1 MNYKHYFSPAGIC
14 TLLCASSFL
23 FFSSSCKQ
31 QLTAEQ
37 DLSERPQVATVTF
50 SFASDQTKL
59 TTVTDQS
66 EDNTIKSL
74 DIFAFKM
81 VDGQSQQEYKLESY
95 KHYSSS
101 ELTDINALPFTT
113 TTGKKRFCV
122 IANAHELLFKGI
134 TTFSEFCDLTATL
147 SKEELQNFTMY
158 GQKDKDVAVIDAI
171 TISLERFLAKVEVKS
186 IKTKFTGGPYE
197 DMKLSGCKL
206 YLLNAHGAKLIH
218 NGAEPLSP
226 VVLNEGQYKA
236 EDVATTVQT
245 GLIYDEI
252 SSEIGETGYTTP
264 HYLYAYSNETEDIS
278 NCTKLLLEATLD
290 GVKYYYPILINQ
302 TDYGF
307 TSGVRGISRNK
318 MYSYSIVIS
327 RPGSLEPNEP
337 LVPGSLTVSL
347 DVLPWEVLPTFDKEF

>member
-14 TLLCASSFL
+14 TFLCASSVLL
-23 FFSSSCKQ
+23 FSSCKK
-31 QLTAEQ
+31 QLSDGGEQ
-37 DLSERPQVATVTF
+37 FETPQIATVTF

-59 TTVTDQS
+59 TTETNQS
-66 EDNTIKSL
+66 QDNTIKTL
-74 DIFAFKM
+74 DIFAFKV
-81 VDGQSQQEYKLESY
+81 VDTQTPEEYKLESY

-113 TTGKKRFCV
+113 TTGKKQFCV
-122 IANAHELLFKGI
+122 IANAHDLSFRGI
-134 TTFSEFCDLTATL
+134 TTFSEFCELTANL
-147 SKEELQNFTMY
+147 SKEELNEFTMY
-158 GQKDKDVAVIDAI
+158 GQKDKNVAVTDAI

-186 IKTKFTGGPYE
+186 IKTKFNGGPYE
-197 DMKLSGCKL
+197 GEKLSGCKL
-206 YLLNAHGAKLIH
+206 YLLNVHGAKLIS
-218 NGAEPLSP
+218 NGAEALSP

-236 EDVATTVQT
+236 EDVATTVQQ

-264 HYLYAYSNETEDIS
+264 HYLYAYSNETNDIS
-278 NCTKLLLEATLD
+278 DCTKLLLEATLD

-302 TDYGF
+302 DGYGF
-307 TSGVRGISRNK
+307 SSGTEGVSRNK
-318 MYSYSIVIS
+318 LYSYSIVIS

>member
-1 MNYKHYFSPAGIC
+1 MNYKHYFSPAGLC
-14 TLLCASSFL
+14 TLLCASFVL
-23 FFSSSCKQ
+23 LFSSSCKQ
-31 QLTAEQ
+31 QLSADQ
-37 DLSERPQVATVTF
+37 DQSEISQPATVTF

-74 DIFAFKM
+74 DIFAFKV
-81 VDGQSQQEYKLESY
+81 VDAQSPQDYKLESY
-95 KHYSSS
+95 KHYSIS

-122 IANAHELLFKGI
+122 IANAHELRFKGI

-147 SKEELQNFTMY
+147 SKEELKNFTMY
-158 GQKDKDVAVIDAI
+158 GQQDKDVAVTDAI

-186 IKTKFTGGPYE
+186 IKTKFSGGPYE

-218 NGAEPLSP
+218 NGAESLSP
-226 VVLNEGQYKA
+226 EVLNEGQYKA
-236 EDVATTVQT
+236 EDVAATVQT

-278 NCTKLLLEATLD
+278 NCTKLLLEASLD

-307 TSGVRGISRNK
+307 TSGVKGISRNK

-347 DVLPWEVLPTFDKEF
+347 VVKPWEVLPTFDKEF